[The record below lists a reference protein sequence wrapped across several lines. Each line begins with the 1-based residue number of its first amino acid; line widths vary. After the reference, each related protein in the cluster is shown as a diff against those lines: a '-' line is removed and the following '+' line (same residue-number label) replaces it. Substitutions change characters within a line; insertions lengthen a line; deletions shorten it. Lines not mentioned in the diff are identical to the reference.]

1 MDKEKIR
8 KQIEVLVQKYLSD
21 SRIPKLPVRYGGS
34 VHEAE
39 EAVEMVNAVLDG
51 WWVHGKRTDQFETS
65 FSKYLGVKYSLF
77 CNSGSSALIIGTD
90 ALKLPKG
97 SEVISPALTFPTTI
111 NPAIRQG
118 LKTVLVDSDIDTYN
132 ANIDQVEQ
140 AITKNTK
147 AIILPHILG
156 NATNM
161 KRLMQLVEEHGLVLL
176 EDCCEAMG
184 STYKGRMLGTLGSVS
199 TFSFFPSHHITAG
212 GGGIAST
219 NSEELYKTM
228 LSLKSWGRR
237 YSDKKHMPNQQIIRS
252 DYIQQYTYD
261 TIGYSLYGTEMQAA
275 LGLVQMRKIRK
286 FEKIRDRNFA
296 ALLRFFKGYKDL
308 FILPKILN
316 GVKPVWF
323 AFPLTI
329 VDSARINR
337 EVLMDFIYKKQ
348 VESRYILAGNIA
360 KQPAYSDVDFITKSG
375 LPNADKIHTDSFF
388 IGLYQG
394 MDAGKL
400 SYLKECFAD
409 FLGNA

>member
-1 MDKEKIR
+1 MEKEKTR
-8 KQIEVLVQKYLSD
+8 KQIEALVKRYLAD
-21 SRIPKLPVRYGGS
+21 SKIPKLPVRYGGS
-34 VHEAE
+34 VHDSE
-39 EAVEMVNAVLDG
+39 EAVEMVNAILDG
-51 WWVHGKRTDQFETS
+51 WWVNGKRTEQFETS

-90 ALKLPKG
+90 ALKLPIG

-118 LKTVLVDSDIDTYN
+118 LKIVLVDSDIGIYN
-132 ANIDQVEQ
+132 ANTDQIEQ

-156 NATNM
+156 NTTDM
-161 KRLMQLVEEHGLVLL
+161 KRLMQLVEEHDLLLL
-176 EDCCEAMG
+176 EDTCEAMG
-184 STYKGRMLGTLGSVS
+184 SSFRGKKLGTFGSVS
-199 TFSFFPSHHITAG
+199 SFSFYPSHHITAG

-219 NSEELYKTM
+219 NSDDLHRNM

-261 TIGYSLYGTEMQAA
+261 TLGYSLYGTEIQAA
-275 LGLVQMRKIRK
+275 LGLVQMRKVKK
-286 FEKIRDRNFA
+286 FEKVRERNFA
-296 ALLRFFKGYKDL
+296 SLLKFFKGYNDL
-308 FILPKILN
+308 FILPRVLN
-316 GVKPVWF
+316 GVRPVWF

-329 VDSARINR
+329 TDPTRVSR
-337 EVLMDFIYKKQ
+337 EPLMDFLYKKQ
-348 VESRYILAGNIA
+348 IESRYILAGNIS
-360 KQPAYSDVDFITKSG
+360 KQPAYADVEFSTAGSLEG
-375 LPNADKIHTDSFF
+375 ADKMHQDAFF

-394 MDAGKL
+394 MDAEKL

>member
-1 MDKEKIR
+1 MEKENVK
-8 KQIEVLVQKYLSD
+8 KQIEALVRKYLSD
-21 SRIPKLPVRYGGS
+21 IKVPKLPVRYGGS

-51 WWVHGKRTDQFETS
+51 WWVHGKRTDQFEAS

-118 LKTVLVDSDIDTYN
+118 LKTVLVDSHIGTYN
-132 ANIDQVEQ
+132 ADIDQVEQ

-156 NATNM
+156 NATDM

-199 TFSFFPSHHITAG
+199 TFSFYPSHHITAG
-212 GGGIAST
+212 GGGMAST

-252 DYIQQYTYD
+252 DYVQQYTYD
-261 TIGYSLYGTEMQAA
+261 TIGYSLYATEMQAA

-308 FILPKILN
+308 FILPRVLN

-348 VESRYILAGNIA
+348 VEARYILSGNIA